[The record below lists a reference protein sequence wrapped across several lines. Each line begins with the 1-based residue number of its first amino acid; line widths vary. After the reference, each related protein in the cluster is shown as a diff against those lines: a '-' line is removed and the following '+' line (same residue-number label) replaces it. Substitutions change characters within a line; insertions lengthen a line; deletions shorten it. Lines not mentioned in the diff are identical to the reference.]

1 VTSYQKASQLHPRS
15 TTYLQLLAQAAANA
29 GNNSVAADA
38 LRKYLKVYPNAPLK
52 SQILKEIK
60 ALSGGTP
67 AVQSGG

>member
-1 VTSYQKASQLHPRS
+1 
-15 TTYLQLLAQAAANA
+15 LLATAAANA
-29 GNNSVAADA
+29 GNNKVAADA

-67 AVQSGG
+67 AVQSGH